1 MKLLAVIG
9 VLVVSRAT
17 TTFPS
22 LVTKVAVYF
31 LPGSRQLGGADL
43 KVVMRGDDPSGLGQ
57 VVAAVSVPPMAGAA
71 VGGVAVAAVV
81 DDPTA
86 VVDDPTAVV
95 DVDDEV
101 DTFLLPPW
109 VAL

>member
-1 MKLLAVIG
+1 
-9 VLVVSRAT
+9 
-17 TTFPS
+17 
-22 LVTKVAVYF
+22 
-31 LPGSRQLGGADL
+31 
-43 KVVMRGDDPSGLGQ
+43 
-57 VVAAVSVPPMAGAA
+57 MAGAA

-86 VVDDPTAVV
+86 VVDV
-95 DVDDEV
+95 DGEV